1 MKKVHTKRQGK
12 KKSQAA
18 KTELPQCFIAL
29 MQVET
34 KGSKHEK
41 NRSHT
46 MVKNNS
52 L

>member
-1 MKKVHTKRQGK
+1 MKKVQTKRQEK
-12 KKSQAA
+12 KMSQAA
-18 KTELPQCFIAL
+18 KTELPHWFIAL

-34 KGSKHEK
+34 KWSKHEK